1 MCVGVPMQIIEIDY
15 PSGVAEAKGVKRE
28 IGLQLMPENLL
39 EIGDHVI
46 VHVGF
51 AIEKVDKKLADE
63 IWESLDEILRVMDE
77 EENSA

>member
-1 MCVGVPMQIIEIDY
+1 MCVGVPMKLVEVDY
-15 PSGVAEAKGVKRE
+15 PAGVAEAKGVRRE
-28 IGLQLMPENLL
+28 IGLQLMPEGSL
-39 EIGDHVI
+39 EIGDFVI

-51 AIEKVDKKLADE
+51 AIEKVDKKLAAE